1 MLQRLNVKE
10 FKNFCN
16 WPLRQEK
23 KIKDFLACVEYL
35 ITHQS
40 REAFSDTASDGA

>member
-1 MLQRLNVKE
+1 MLQQLNVKE
-10 FKNFCN
+10 FKKTVTG
-16 WPLRQEK
+16 PSGKK

>member
-23 KIKDFLACVEYL
+23 KTFEINKGFPSMHIV
-35 ITHQS
+35 
-40 REAFSDTASDGA
+40 SDN